1 MKPFTLLQNPTAI
14 HMSPRPLLKFA
25 PTNVGGYGVLNW
37 PSLLPM
43 IAAVL
48 AITFL
53 TGCDHTPPAPQT
65 PAAST
70 NATDKVFET
79 RGVVRSVPEGGRT
92 LVVRHEEIPDYMPK
106 MTMEL
111 NVRDTNEIAALERD
125 DEITFQLV
133 ATADTHWIQNIQRV
147 GKIAPEEPSTPA
159 PSIVMVNELGP
170 GDELADYELMAETG
184 QPLRFSS
191 LRGQAVAFTFIFSR
205 CPLPDYCPRMNNHFA
220 AARDLILTNS
230 SAPTNWQFL
239 SISFDPEFDSPE
251 VLRNYAKF
259 YRHNNPDRWLF
270 ANAPQKVLRQLAP
283 ELDLMLAREEGGS
296 ISHNLR
302 TVVLDPQ
309 GRIHKQFDGNL
320 WTAEELANALMEAA
334 RVQ

>member
-1 MKPFTLLQNPTAI
+1 MKLFELPTNSI
-14 HMSPRPLLKFA
+14 SKDKGLRQPLKFA
-25 PTNVGGYGVLNW
+25 PTNIGGYGVVKW
-37 PSLLPM
+37 RALLP
-43 IAAVL
+43 ILATIL
-48 AITFL
+48 AITLL
-53 TGCDHTPPAPQT
+53 TGCDRTPPASQT
-65 PAAST
+65 PAPGT
-70 NATDKVFET
+70 NAAEKVFET

-111 NVRDTNEIAALERD
+111 NVRDTNEMAGLERD

-133 ATADTHWIQNIQRV
+133 ATVDTHWIQNIKRI
-147 GKIAPEEPSTPA
+147 GKITPEEPATPP

-170 GDELADYELMAETG
+170 GDELADYELVSETG

-191 LRGQAVAFTFIFSR
+191 LRGRAVAFTFIFSR
-205 CPLPDYCPRMNNHFA
+205 CPLPDYCPRMGNNFA
-220 AARDLILTNS
+220 AARDLILTNT

-302 TVVLDPQ
+302 TVVLDPL

-320 WTAEELANALMEAA
+320 WTAEELANALIEAA

>member
-1 MKPFTLLQNPTAI
+1 
-14 HMSPRPLLKFA
+14 MSPRQPLKFA
-25 PTNVGGYGVLNW
+25 PTNVSVYELLKW
-37 PSLLPM
+37 PSLLP
-43 IAAVL
+43 IFAAFL
-48 AITFL
+48 AMAFL
-53 TGCDHTPPAPQT
+53 TGCDRTPPPPQT

-70 NATDKVFET
+70 NAVDKIFET

-111 NVRDTNEIAALERD
+111 NVRDPNEIAGLERD

-133 ATADTHWIQNIQRV
+133 ATADTHWIQNIKRV
-147 GKIAPEEPSTPA
+147 GKIAPEEPPTPA
-159 PSIVMVNELGP
+159 PSIVMVKELGP

-184 QPLRFSS
+184 RPLKFSS

-270 ANAPQKVLRQLAP
+270 ANAPQTVLRQLAP

-302 TVVLDPQ
+302 TVVLDPL

-320 WTAEELANALMEAA
+320 WTAEELANAIMEAA
-334 RVQ
+334 KVR